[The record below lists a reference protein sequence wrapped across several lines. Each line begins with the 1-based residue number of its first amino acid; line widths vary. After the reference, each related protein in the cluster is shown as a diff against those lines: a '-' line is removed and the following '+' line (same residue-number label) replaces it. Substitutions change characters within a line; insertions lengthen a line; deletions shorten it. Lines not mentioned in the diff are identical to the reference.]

1 MIYFCKVV
9 IFLFVACVRGDQGD
23 TVDARF
29 QKLEQE
35 IVKLQ
40 NTVVD
45 LQRQVD
51 EQNDGNEYM
60 SVAFTAG
67 LSRTIT
73 NMGSHQQIVFDH
85 VITNV
90 GNGYSPS
97 HGHFTA
103 PIKGVY
109 VFFVVI
115 TNTPGYS
122 SSVTLLRNG
131 GWIGYALAHGGSQN
145 NNLYVTSTIAVTI
158 ELQQGDE
165 VWVQNEYA
173 FTSVEELYG
182 GNWSTFSGHLY

>member
-1 MIYFCKVV
+1 MVCCFKLA
-9 IFLFVACVRGDQGD
+9 IFLFVGCVLGDQGD
-23 TVDARF
+23 TIDARVL
-29 QKLEQE
+29 KLEQE
-35 IVKLQ
+35 LVKLQ
-40 NTVVD
+40 S
-45 LQRQVD
+45 QVD
-51 EQNDGNEYM
+51 NQNDGNEYM

-90 GNGYSPS
+90 GNGYSPF

-131 GWIGYALAHGGSQN
+131 GWIWYALAHGGSQN

-165 VWVQNEYA
+165 VWVQNEFA
-173 FTSVEELYG
+173 FTSVEEL
-182 GNWSTFSGHLY
+182 SGANELVTLSAIYSAI